1 MGVHYFTLRLKTPR
15 TRSKS
20 DNLTE
25 KLSYPGFTY
34 TFNPLF
40 HSDFGWGSPE
50 VRLPSTGHHH
60 PAADFLECHR
70 VLL

>member
-15 TRSKS
+15 TALKVRIT
-20 DNLTE
+20 LE
-25 KLSYPGFTY
+25 HCLFLAF
-34 TFNPLF
+34 TFNSLRLMK
-40 HSDFGWGSPE
+40 SFGWGSPE

-60 PAADFLECHR
+60 PAADFLECQR